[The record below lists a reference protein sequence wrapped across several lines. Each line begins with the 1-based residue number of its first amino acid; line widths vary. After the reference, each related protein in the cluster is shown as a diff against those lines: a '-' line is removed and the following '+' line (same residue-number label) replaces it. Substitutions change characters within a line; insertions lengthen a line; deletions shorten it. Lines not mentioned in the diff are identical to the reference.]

1 MTGPRTPA
9 KKATAAKRTPAKNRS
24 VVTGVDLAYVNLPDG
39 TVADIREGQTLPE
52 TVTDAERDRLD
63 ALGVFG
69 EHRRVGVQRRLDD
82 MVRAGLARVGLAAT
96 GTVTEAPADDEPDGG
111 TVDEPLTP
119 IVDPD
124 AGTGED

>member
-82 MVRAGLARVGLAAT
+82 MVRAGLARVGLSSV
-96 GTVTEAPADDEPDGG
+96 GTLEAEPDTGEDEDD
-111 TVDEPLTP
+111 VADEPLTP

-124 AGTGED
+124 AGSGED